1 MSVSIARV
9 ASMRSPALAVLLEIG
24 SGATTPKHLALSLNR
39 SPPAIMK
46 QLKYL
51 RKTGWIRLGEKEG
64 KFQHYEI
71 DWDKLISFYLSRAPK
86 LYFVAYYV
94 DSGRV
99 HDLIQ
104 KLTQC
109 GHFRELFIHYLME
122 RHSSRKA
129 LIETL
134 GFCVAQSEVEIME
147 NFEESLMYLLPMVK
161 RKFKTKED
169 EELYNLLKE
178 WTEIASKYVPAYRP
192 LESAL
197 KALGFL

>member
-1 MSVSIARV
+1 MK
-9 ASMRSPALAVLLEIG
+9 SPALAVLLEMA
-24 SGATTPKHLALSLNR
+24 SGATTPKHLSLSLDR

-46 QLKYL
+46 QLNYL

-71 DWDKLISFYLSRAPK
+71 DWDKLISFYLSKAPK
-86 LYFVAYYV
+86 LHFIAYYT
-94 DSGRV
+94 DSHRV
-99 HDLIQ
+99 HDLVQ

-109 GHFRELFIHYLME
+109 GRFRELFIHYLME

-129 LIETL
+129 LAATL
-134 GFCVAQSEVEIME
+134 GFCVTQSEVEIME
-147 NFEESLMYLLPMVK
+147 NFEESLNYLLPKVK

-169 EELYNLLKE
+169 EELYRLLKE

-197 KALGFL
+197 KTLGFL